1 MFHEKSYCSHAHIL
15 SQYVHSIKNSS
26 KPYCFHVI
34 LFHLSMKNPLL
45 SIGIFSQ
52 KTRQF
57 CQNYLVLW
65 AKKALRW
72 PFFLIFHKKLSALM
86 QIFCQKTWILKKIL
100 WFPYFVRKTSI
111 LSKHIAL
118 MSFFQTFHE
127 KSPAVMPIFGKKKTS
142 VLSKLHYILGQKS

>member
-100 WFPYFVRKTSI
+100 WFPYF
-111 LSKHIAL
+111 
-118 MSFFQTFHE
+118 
-127 KSPAVMPIFGKKKTS
+127 KKKNVHSLKTHCS
-142 VLSKLHYILGQKS
+142 HVIFSNFSWKIPCCHAHIW